1 MLREPLVD
9 WIKRIVERRRT
20 IGLRRR
26 RKQKI
31 KKAKRKKDFKSAN
44 EP

>member
-9 WIKRIVERRRT
+9 WIRRVIERRRT
-20 IGLRRR
+20 VGLRRK

-31 KKAKRKKDFKSAN
+31 KKVKRNKDFKSAN
-44 EP
+44 AP